1 MKNSKI
7 QKPVYSIFS
16 CFVPIKLCTMYKYYL
31 YENVFSAQFTKNNV
45 SQIRHKNAKK
55 PQTLLVKM
63 LYNGNRWCKS
73 LYKNLRDVEKRKIRI
88 VLN

>member
-1 MKNSKI
+1 
-7 QKPVYSIFS
+7 
-16 CFVPIKLCTMYKYYL
+16 MYKYYL
-31 YENVFSAQFTKNNV
+31 YENVFSAQFTKNSV

-73 LYKNLRDVEKRKIRI
+73 LYKNLRDVEKKENTHSIE
-88 VLN
+88 LKKMGQNPYG